1 MDNRAVSPVVGK
13 LLVAGLTVLYVASV
27 AGLFVGGLVP
37 EYRTATG
44 EELGERVLATAAG
57 QVETAQPA
65 TDDAV
70 DTRSR
75 VDLPATIRGQQYDIR
90 YSNGTL
96 LLDHPDDGLD
106 ARTRLSLP
114 PSVTVRNGTWHS
126 GSQFVVRITGPAG
139 NRTLTLGAKR

>member
-1 MDNRAVSPVVGK
+1 MDSRGVSPVVGK
-13 LLVAGLTVLYVASV
+13 LLVAGLTVLYVTSV
-27 AGLFVGGLVP
+27 AGVFVGGLVP

-65 TDDAV
+65 TDETV
-70 DTRSR
+70 DSRSR
-75 VDLPATIRGQQYDIR
+75 TDLPATIRDAQYDIR

-96 LLDHPDDGLD
+96 VLDHPDDALD
-106 ARTRLSLP
+106 ARTPLSLP

-126 GSQFVVRITGPAG
+126 GGAFVVRVTGPPS
-139 NRTLTLGAKR
+139 NRTLTLGGDQ